1 MVVAL
6 SEERALPTPEVRCS
20 NPVIRNFYTTFI
32 YFSLLNSWLYIK
44 RGRGWTIFLI
54 ESFKIRRKKQLM
66 TLLKWNIFFSWMKI
80 CFCEID
86 CLTLE
91 PLFRLF
97 EFANSNRNEN
107 KNVQMSFETFC
118 MNERTGARRKKL
130 FCLFQGHFPPSLP
143 LSLSLTHKRTLFIEP
158 YIHSLSL

>member
-6 SEERALPTPEVRCS
+6 SEERSLPTPEVRCS

-66 TLLKWNIFFSWMKI
+66 TLLKWNIFFHEWKSVFVKSTVWHWNRFFGFSNLQIRTETKI
-80 CFCEID
+80 KMSKWALKHFVWTSGQEQEEKNCFACFKD
-86 CLTLE
+86 T
-91 PLFRLF
+91 
-97 EFANSNRNEN
+97 
-107 KNVQMSFETFC
+107 
-118 MNERTGARRKKL
+118 
-130 FCLFQGHFPPSLP
+130 SLP
-143 LSLSLTHKRTLFIEP
+143 LSLSLSHKRTLFIEP